1 MNAIGISVV
10 IPVYNEV
17 ESVTALHERLAR
29 VLRAQSEAYE
39 ILFVDDGSTDGTLDR
54 LAEIVAG
61 DEHVRALGFRRN
73 FGKSAALAAG
83 FKEARGARVITM
95 DGDLQDDPDEIGGLL
110 AKLEEG
116 YDLVSG
122 WKRQRHDPFTKT
134 FPSRVFNQL
143 CSWATGVKLHDVNC
157 GFKAYRQEVVKTVRV
172 YGELHRLIPV
182 LAAGRGF
189 RVTELAVKHHPR
201 QHGKSK
207 YGAARFIN
215 GILDLLTVLF
225 LGSSRKSPLHVFG
238 RIGGFCL
245 ATGLAITLYMLS
257 IWIIE
262 HALRVRPLLIG
273 GVILVIL
280 GIQFISMGL
289 LAEMIVSTHRGEEE
303 YTIGRRLP

>member
-1 MNAIGISVV
+1 MSAIGISVV

-17 ESVTALHERLAR
+17 ESVSALHEHVAR
-29 VLRAQSEAYE
+29 VLRTLGEAYE
-39 ILFVDDGSTDGTLDR
+39 IIFVDDGSTDGTFDQ
-54 LAEIVAG
+54 LAKLVAG
-61 DEHVRALGFRRN
+61 DGHVRVLGFRRN
-73 FGKSAALAAG
+73 FGKAAALAAA
-83 FKEARGARVITM
+83 FKESRGTRVITM
-95 DGDLQDDPDEIGGLL
+95 DGDLQDDPDEIGSLL

-122 WKRQRHDPFTKT
+122 WKRKRHDPFTKT
-134 FPSRVFNQL
+134 FPSRVFNQF

-182 LAAGRGF
+182 LAASRGF
-189 RVTELAVKHHPR
+189 RVAELPVKHHPR
-201 QHGKSK
+201 RHGQSK

-245 ATGLAITLYMLS
+245 VAGLGITLYMLCV
-257 IWIIE
+257 WIIE
-262 HALRVRPLLIG
+262 HVLRVRPLLIG